1 MGNLSGKVALITGA
15 AGGIG
20 RATSK
25 LFIKEGAKGVIMAD
39 IWDEMGE
46 KTADELGPNAIYIH
60 TDVSQESDIK
70 KAIDLAVEK
79 FGQLDVVFSNAGNPG
94 SGGGLEE
101 IETEDF
107 DHTMAVHLRGAVLCM
122 KHSIPLMKKQGSGC
136 FIFTGSV
143 AGFQQGMGGL
153 AYSLSKAALI
163 HLARIAAV
171 ELGIFGIRANTIA
184 PGGIATG
191 IFGQGVGFSRETAEK
206 WGNLRKD
213 MMADG
218 QPIRRA
224 GVPEDIAKAA
234 LFLASDSSSFI
245 SGVTLLVDG
254 GLLSGR
260 IPYDPQEGQQ
270 KFYESLQKLDPE
282 DQKMMI
288 KQIQEGAQKG
298 MEQLK
303 YLKPEI
309 RERIMKRMQRMAENR
324 QEILKG
330 EK

>member
-1 MGNLSGKVALITGA
+1 MGKLNGKVALITGA

-25 LFIKEGAKGVIMAD
+25 LFIEEGAKGVILAD

-46 KTADELGPNAIYIH
+46 KFADELGPNAIYIH

-79 FGQLDVVFSNAGNPG
+79 FNRIDIVFSNAGNPG
-94 SGGGLEE
+94 SGGVFED
-101 IETEDF
+101 IKTEDF
-107 DHTMAVHLRGAVLCM
+107 DYTMAVHLRGAVLCM

-136 FIFTGSV
+136 FICTGSV

-163 HLARIAAV
+163 HLVRIAAV

-206 WGNLRKD
+206 WGDLRKVL
-213 MMADG
+213 MAD
-218 QPIRRA
+218 QQSIRRA
-224 GVPEDIAKAA
+224 GIPEDIANAA

-245 SGVTLLVDG
+245 TGETLLVDG

-260 IPYDPQEGQQ
+260 IPYDPQEAQE
-270 KFYESLQKLDPE
+270 KFYEILQKLDPE
-282 DQKMMI
+282 DQNMMI
-288 KQIQEGAQKG
+288 EKIQEGAEKT

-303 YLKPEI
+303 YLKPEV
-309 RERIMKRMQRMAENR
+309 RERIMKRMQRMGER
-324 QEILKG
+324 REDIL
-330 EK
+330 EKK

>member
-1 MGNLSGKVALITGA
+1 MGKLDEKVAIITGA

-20 RATSK
+20 RATSR
-25 LFIKEGAKGVIMAD
+25 LFIEEGIKGLIMAD
-39 IWDEMGE
+39 IWDKMGE
-46 KTADELGPNAIYIH
+46 NTAEELGPKAIYLH

-70 KAIDLAVEK
+70 KAVDLAVEK
-79 FGQLDVVFSNAGNPG
+79 FGRLDIVFSNAGNPG
-94 SGGGLEE
+94 SGGGIEE

-107 DHTMAVHLRGAVLCM
+107 DHTMAIHLRGAVLCM

-191 IFGQGVGFSRETAEK
+191 IFGQGIGFSREIAEK
-206 WGNLRKD
+206 WGDLRKEF
-213 MMADG
+213 MKNG
-218 QPIRRA
+218 QAIRRA
-224 GVPEDIAKAA
+224 GIPEDIANAA
-234 LFLASDSSSFI
+234 LFLGSDSSSFI
-245 SGVTLLVDG
+245 TGETLLVDG

-260 IPYDPQEGQQ
+260 IPYDPQEGQEQ
-270 KFYESLQKLDPE
+270 FYKALQKLDPE
-282 DQKMMI
+282 DQQMMI
-288 KQIQEGAQKG
+288 KQIQEGAQKS

-303 YLKPEI
+303 YLKPEV

-324 QEILKG
+324 QEILKE

>member
-1 MGNLSGKVALITGA
+1 MGKLSGKVALITGA

-25 LFIKEGAKGVIMAD
+25 LFIKEGAKGVVMAD

-60 TDVSQESDIK
+60 TDVFQESDIK
-70 KAIDLAVEK
+70 RAIDLAVEK

-94 SGGGLEE
+94 SGGGIED

-107 DHTMAVHLRGAVLCM
+107 DHTMSIHLRGAVLCM

-136 FIFTGSV
+136 FICTGSV

-163 HLARIAAV
+163 HLVRIAAV

-191 IFGQGVGFSRETAEK
+191 IFGQGIGFSRETAEK
-206 WGNLRKD
+206 WGDLRKLF
-213 MMADG
+213 MADG
-218 QPIRRA
+218 QAIRRA
-224 GVPEDIAKAA
+224 GIPEDIANAA

-245 SGVTLLVDG
+245 TGETLLVDG

-260 IPYDPQEGQQ
+260 IPYDPQEGQEN
-270 KFYESLQKLDPE
+270 FYKALQELDPE
-282 DQKMMI
+282 DQKIMI
-288 KQIQEGAQKG
+288 NGIQEGAQKS

-303 YLKPEI
+303 FLKPEI
-309 RERIMKRMQRMAENR
+309 RERITKRMQRMAERR
-324 QEILKG
+324 QEVLKG
-330 EK
+330 DK

>member
-1 MGNLSGKVALITGA
+1 MGTLSGKVALITGA

-25 LFIKEGAKGVIMAD
+25 LFIEEGAKGIILSD

-46 KTADELGPNAIYIH
+46 KFAGELGPNAIYIH
-60 TDVSQESDIK
+60 TDVSQESEIK
-70 KAIDLAVEK
+70 RAIDLAVEK
-79 FGQLDVVFSNAGNPG
+79 FGQLDIVFSNAGNPG
-94 SGGGLEE
+94 SGSGIEE
-101 IETEDF
+101 IDTEDF
-107 DHTMAVHLRGAVLCM
+107 DHTMAIHLRGAVLCM

-206 WGNLRKD
+206 WGDLRKD

-218 QPIRRA
+218 QAIRRA
-224 GVPEDIAKAA
+224 GVPEDIANAA

-245 SGVTLLVDG
+245 SGETLLVDG

-270 KFYESLQKLDPE
+270 KFYELLQKLDPE
-282 DQKMMI
+282 DQELMI
-288 KQIQEGAQKG
+288 EKIQEGAQKS

-309 RERIMKRMQRMAENR
+309 RERIMKRMQRMAEDR
-324 QEILKG
+324 QKILK
-330 EK
+330 EKK

>member
-107 DHTMAVHLRGAVLCM
+107 DHTMAIHLRGAVLCM

-163 HLARIAAV
+163 HLARISAV

>member
-1 MGNLSGKVALITGA
+1 MGKLNGKVALITGA

-25 LFIKEGAKGVIMAD
+25 LFIEEGAKGVVLAD

-46 KTADELGPNAIYIH
+46 KFADELGPNAIYIH
-60 TDVSQESDIK
+60 TDVSQESNIK

-79 FGQLDVVFSNAGNPG
+79 FGRIDVIFSNAGNPG
-94 SGGGLEE
+94 SGGGIED
-101 IETEDF
+101 IETQDF
-107 DHTMAVHLRGAVLCM
+107 DHTMAIHLRGAVLCM

-206 WGNLRKD
+206 WGDLRKD

-218 QPIRRA
+218 QAIRRA
-224 GVPEDIAKAA
+224 GVPEDIANAA
-234 LFLASDSSSFI
+234 LFLASNSSSFI
-245 SGVTLLVDG
+245 SGITLKVDG

-282 DQKMMI
+282 DQKLMNE
-288 KQIQEGAQKG
+288 KIQEGTQKS

-309 RERIMKRMQRMAENR
+309 RERIMKRMQRMVENR
-324 QEILKG
+324 QNILK
-330 EK
+330 EKK